1 MTHFKL
7 ITVSFIALALGACG
21 GNESHINGTDSLKNK
36 AHSVTDLAE
45 MDVGEM
51 MDYLSEQSSD
61 VTEVLKTVTD
71 EASAKAAI
79 NDLRQRGL
87 KFKAALETFE
97 DIDENEISL
106 GMMRKL
112 PKLMQNQADLISEIS
127 RINEIAEAR
136 NVIQSELDK
145 LKLGDL
151 KFDQ

>member
-7 ITVSFIALALGACG
+7 ILISLMTLALTACG
-21 GNESHINGTDSLKNK
+21 GSETQTHQ
-36 AHSVTDLAE
+36 AQSVTNLAE

-51 MDYLSEQSSD
+51 IDYLSEQSSG

-71 EASAKAAI
+71 EASAKAAV

-87 KFKAALETFE
+87 NFKAALETFE
-97 DIDENEISL
+97 EIDENEISF

-127 RINEIAEAR
+127 RINEIPEAR
-136 NVIQSELDK
+136 DVIQAELDK

-151 KFDQ
+151 KFDP